1 MPRVTDLGRDV
12 YLRAYEE
19 PPIPWESLELP
30 SLSSPIWEAMCQLL
44 NNKWFGR
51 LWILQEAALARQIRV
66 LYGNHELNWE
76 ILGEA
81 IDHCSRL
88 RYHYIDYADR
98 KPLQA
103 FEEPGRQHRVFLT
116 RHLTRRPEQDFGKVS
131 WPIRLSILL
140 GLSDRSLCSDPRDR
154 ILGVIGFIAVEAVDK
169 MGLHDL
175 LTTRELYTS
184 VTHFLLSTISPEL
197 ETWWALF
204 ARAISSNKMLGL
216 PSWCPDFHN
225 LSRQTEPLNRLD
237 STRMLGGKCPYRAS
251 RGTKVAEQSGN
262 INELLIRGK
271 VFDTIS
277 HVYPQ
282 CPPSSQWKAGR
293 TGWERGSNLFLGFR
307 AWERAMAMS
316 VLGEFAISRL
326 PDDPTSVHIP
336 CCNFK
341 GAIPLNSY
349 WQTLIGGGYT
359 RAEGDT
365 PTYKSFYECRS
376 GLDKFALFTGK
387 STFDFDTKT

>member
-116 RHLTRRPEQDFGKVS
+116 RHLTHRPEQDLGKVS
-131 WPIRLSILL
+131 WPIRLSVLL
-140 GLSDRSLCSDPRDR
+140 GLSERSLCSDPRDR
-154 ILGVIGFIAVEAVDK
+154 ILGVIGFIAVEAVDQ
-169 MGLHDL
+169 MGLHDR

-184 VTHFLLSTISPEL
+184 VTHFLSTISLEV

-204 ARAISSNKMLGL
+204 ARATSFNKLPGL
-216 PSWCPDFHN
+216 PQLVP
-225 LSRQTEPLNRLD
+225 
-237 STRMLGGKCPYRAS
+237 
-251 RGTKVAEQSGN
+251 
-262 INELLIRGK
+262 
-271 VFDTIS
+271 
-277 HVYPQ
+277 
-282 CPPSSQWKAGR
+282 
-293 TGWERGSNLFLGFR
+293 
-307 AWERAMAMS
+307 
-316 VLGEFAISRL
+316 
-326 PDDPTSVHIP
+326 
-336 CCNFK
+336 
-341 GAIPLNSY
+341 
-349 WQTLIGGGYT
+349 
-359 RAEGDT
+359 
-365 PTYKSFYECRS
+365 
-376 GLDKFALFTGK
+376 
-387 STFDFDTKT
+387 